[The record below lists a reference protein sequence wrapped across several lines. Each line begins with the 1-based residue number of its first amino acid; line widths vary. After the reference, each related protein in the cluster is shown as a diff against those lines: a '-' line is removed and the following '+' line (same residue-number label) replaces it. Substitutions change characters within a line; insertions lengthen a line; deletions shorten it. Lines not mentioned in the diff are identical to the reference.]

1 MNNKERA
8 DLIAQEMVANLN
20 YNVLKESAEQEKH
33 DLISLLFKALAFS
46 AEKHYN

>member
-8 DLIAQEMVANLN
+8 DLMAEEMVANLK

-33 DLISLLFKALAFS
+33 DLISLLFNLSWKDLQV
-46 AEKHYN
+46 ND